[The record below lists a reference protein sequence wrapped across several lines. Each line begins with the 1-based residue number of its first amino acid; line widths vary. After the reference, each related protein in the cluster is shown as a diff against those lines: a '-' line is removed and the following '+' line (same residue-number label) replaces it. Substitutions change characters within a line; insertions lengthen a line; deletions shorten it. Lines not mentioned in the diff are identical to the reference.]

1 MWDDSFG
8 VFADRE
14 HRGFDMDMTVEETR
28 GDIQPAGVD
37 DFGRFTDAGAGVAD
51 EGNAAFC
58 DGDVETVEDLSGAD
72 IDEPAAADD
81 GVSRSASLSDISE
94 GLSDVPERA
103 FAKMVDHGWTPFA
116 GSMIESEMVT
126 LEVEQAFVTH
136 L

>member
-1 MWDDSFG
+1 MM
-8 VFADRE
+8 VRV
-14 HRGFDMDMTVEETR
+14 TVEETR
-28 GDIQPAGVD
+28 GNIQPAGVD

-51 EGNAAFC
+51 EGDAAFC

-72 IDEPAAADD
+72 IDESAAADD
-81 GVSRSASLSDISE
+81 SVSRSASLSDISE
-94 GLSDVPERA
+94 GLSDVSERA
-103 FAKMVDHGWTPFA
+103 LAKMVDHGWTPFA